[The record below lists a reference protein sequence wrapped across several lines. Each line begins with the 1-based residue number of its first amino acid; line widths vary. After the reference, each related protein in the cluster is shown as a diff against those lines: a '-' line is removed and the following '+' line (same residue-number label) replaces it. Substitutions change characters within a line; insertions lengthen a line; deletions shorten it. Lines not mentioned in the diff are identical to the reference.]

1 MKVSNLKFSLNFQT
15 GFKKKECKHLNAVIY
30 IYILSDVLQSRLAFE
45 DTSNFETHFHKYLS
59 EH

>member
-15 GFKKKECKHLNAVIY
+15 VFFKKFKLLNAVIY